1 MTTTHTKRALRRLLH
16 VDPPP
21 AARSAL
27 EITVEVEHNYRWNF
41 VFNLLDGAA
50 FWLGLSFMSTATI
63 LPLYVSK
70 LTPSPLAIGLIAV
83 IANSGWFLPQLF
95 TANTVQ
101 RLPRRKPVVVN
112 LGFFTERLPLW
123 LLPLSALLAVRAPA
137 VALFLFFL
145 GFASHALGAGVVA
158 TAWQDLIARIIPVDR
173 RGRFFGITTFVGNG
187 TGALGAIFSAW
198 LLATLVFPTNFV
210 ATFALAAL
218 FITLSWAA
226 LAQAR
231 EPEQRVTAPRQNSR
245 QYWAGL
251 PRILAEDHN
260 FRRYINA
267 RLLMVLGG
275 MGAGFLTVAVVSR
288 WQVSDGAVGLYTL
301 ALLIGQTLG
310 NAGAGFLADQRGHKL
325 PLELGS
331 LLMVIAYLLA
341 WLAPGPAWYYA
352 VFLALGI
359 AIGAVVVSGMMIV
372 LEFSPDELRPTYAGL
387 SNTAM
392 GLLGMVSP
400 LIGAWLASRSYDWLF
415 ALSALFWLAG
425 LVSLRF
431 WVCEPRWSD
440 AERLDQTPAAAKE
453 TAEVADARAEQRS

>member
-1 MTTTHTKRALRRLLH
+1 
-16 VDPPP
+16 
-21 AARSAL
+21 
-27 EITVEVEHNYRWNF
+27 
-41 VFNLLDGAA
+41 
-50 FWLGLSFMSTATI
+50 
-63 LPLYVSK
+63 
-70 LTPSPLAIGLIAV
+70 V

-123 LLPLSALLAVRAPA
+123 LLPLSALLAVQAPGGG
-137 VALFLFFL
+137 VAPLLPGL
-145 GFASHALGAGVVA
+145 CQPCH
-158 TAWQDLIARIIPVDR
+158 RRR
-173 RGRFFGITTFVGNG
+173 RGGHGLARSGGPHHSGEPSRPFLWHHHLRRQRHGRFGRHLQRLAAGRAG
-187 TGALGAIFSAW
+187 FSH
-198 LLATLVFPTNFV
+198 VNFV

-231 EPEQRVTAPRQNSR
+231 EPEQRVTAPRQSSR

-251 PRILAEDHN
+251 PRILAQDHN

-275 MGAGFLTVAVVSR
+275 MGAGFLTVAAVSR

-359 AIGAVVVSGMMIV
+359 ATGAVVVSGMMIV
-372 LEFSPDELRPTYAGL
+372 LEFSPDKLRPTYAGL

-425 LVSLRF
+425 LTSLRF
-431 WVCEPRWSD
+431 WVREPRGTD
-440 AERLDQTPAAAKE
+440 VERLTRRRPRPNDCGSGRRARG
-453 TAEVADARAEQRS
+453 TALVTVEMDPRVFGHAVWEGSPSR